1 MPTSGDPRTGG
12 TVPSEALSTDLPL
25 VAFALGDRPDALL
38 ASSTFTFDFFQIR
51 ALDSVLVTRPVRL
64 RHGRKRGVFELPFA
78 GVVAISF
85 VGGAI
90 TSARVCPHSGS
101 LTAEQAHA
109 VAADVVPRI
118 TGAGYRAAVGLGK
131 GVDALP
137 SLLAEREI
145 AERERKVD
153 TTLLVGKWSCGD
165 DAVLLEVERSL
176 AAGEKNP
183 EPRHAVRLRI
193 ENATLQRRATSA
205 ISGAGHN
212 VVWKRKAAAAS

>member
-1 MPTSGDPRTGG
+1 MTTSGDPRTGG
-12 TVPSEALSTDLPL
+12 TVPSEAPSTDLPL

-51 ALDSVLVTRPVRL
+51 AMDSVLVTRPVRL

-90 TSARVCPHSGS
+90 TGARVCPHSGS
-101 LTAEQAHA
+101 LTADEAHA
-109 VAADVVPRI
+109 VAADVVPRLV
-118 TGAGYRAAVGLGK
+118 GAGYRAAVGLGK

-137 SLLAEREI
+137 ALLA

-153 TTLLVGKWSCGD
+153 MTLLVGKWSCGD
-165 DAVLLEVERSL
+165 DAVLVEVERSF
-176 AAGEKNP
+176 AASEKNP

-193 ENATLQRRATSA
+193 ENATLHRRAAAA
-205 ISGAGHN
+205 ITGAGHN
-212 VVWKRKAAAAS
+212 VVWKRKAAPAS